1 MKTNQELYNDFFKK
15 VDKTEDEIVWIIKTQ
30 FDEWELFMS
39 NKREE
44 LDANFEI
51 YKNVVENNW
60 EVWDETTFATVNA
73 LIARSITEEFRWEFI
88 TNDVR
93 TQITAD
99 NLNNMLAQ
107 DYDNDD
113 MLAVDLYWLLFKYL
127 MWVFIKIEIWWNW
140 ITKSPIFNYVDP
152 RSWIPDPNWD
162 YSTWQFSYSW
172 IDTMVWEFAIDKE
185 RLNVD
190 NLVPMDKGF
199 ETTLSKYRDQQLE
212 WYVNVWWQPE
222 NNYYN
227 IYYHYFYITD
237 NKWDK
242 RKACAILWNDKSLL
256 LKIELLENP
265 SDEIEAEF
273 PLSFE
278 YYGFEP
284 NNPLWDNVVKH
295 TAEPQKIKSLMRNLR
310 IKKSKAELYPMYFYN
325 EKYLDKGKLAFWFNK
340 FIPISTKQD
349 WPIDLNSII
358 TAFRPDSRADNTYT
372 VDQDLDRQIERST
385 SIWANTQWTT
395 IEWVEKA
402 TEISIIQNN
411 TDINIAYREKISN
424 IGKKQFMRVWY
435 QAYLKYWSEWDKKVI
450 MVDDWIWVTPVE
462 LRKKDFFLKAYN
474 KIRVRSKTQ
483 TELQRRKDLQWIN
496 ALTNLVASM
505 PNIDDY
511 QKLLL
516 LRDLAEAYWMNISK
530 IKTRL
535 HWWPE
540 EELIK
545 LENDVL
551 DQRIFYPINPDDNH
565 YMHILLQ
572 KPINEDNEANLA
584 HFQAHIMEWVK
595 QWKQIQT
602 SSNWTMQWIQA
613 SMAAQNNAQL
623 NQQATP
629 NNPTM
634 TS

>member
-1 MKTNQELYNDFFKK
+1 METNKELYKNFFQK
-15 VDKTEDEIVWIIKTQ
+15 VNIEENELIWIIKSQ
-30 FDEWELFMS
+30 FNEWEHFMS
-39 NKREE
+39 NKRNE

-51 YKNVVENNW
+51 YKNILEKNW
-60 EVWDETTFATVNA
+60 DVWDETTFSTINA
-73 LIARSITEEFRWEFI
+73 LIARSITEEFKWEFL
-88 TNDVR
+88 TNDAR

-140 ITKSPIFNYVDP
+140 ISKAPIFNYVDP

-162 YSTWQFSYSW
+162 YATWQFSYSW
-172 IDTMVWEFAIDKE
+172 IDTMIWEFAIDKE
-185 RLNVD
+185 WLNVE
-190 NLVPMDKGF
+190 NLVPMSRWY

-212 WYVNVWWQPE
+212 WFVNLWWQPD

-237 NKWDK
+237 KKWDK

-256 LKIELLENP
+256 LKINLLEKP
-265 SDEIEAEF
+265 SDDIDAEF

-278 YYGFEP
+278 HYWFEL

-295 TAEPQKIKSLMRNLR
+295 TAEPQKVKALMRNLR

-325 EKYLDKGKLAFWFNK
+325 QKYLNKNKLSFWFNK
-340 FIPISTKQD
+340 FIPVETKQD
-349 WPIDLNSII
+349 WPIDLNTII
-358 TAFRPDSRADNTYT
+358 TAFRPDSRADNSYT
-372 VDQDLDRQIERST
+372 IDQDLDRQIERAT
-385 SIWANTQWTT
+385 SIWANTQGSN

-402 TEISIIQNN
+402 TEISIIQWN
-411 TDINIAYREKISN
+411 TDINIAYREKVSN

-450 MVDDWIWVTPVE
+450 MQDDWIWTTPVE
-462 LRKKDFFLKAYN
+462 IRKKDFFLKAYN
-474 KIRVRSKTQ
+474 KIRIRSRTQ
-483 TELQRRKDLQWIN
+483 TEMQRRKDLQWIN
-496 ALTNLVASM
+496 ALVSLVASM

-516 LRDLAEAYWMNISK
+516 LRDLAESYWLSKSK

-545 LENDVL
+545 LENEIIDNEIYVN
-551 DQRIFYPINPDDNH
+551 INPTDNH
-565 YMHILLQ
+565 YIHILLQ
-572 KPINEDNEANLA
+572 KPINDKNIAWVA
-584 HFQAHIMEWVK
+584 HFQAHIKEWVN
-595 QWKQIQT
+595 QWKQIT
-602 SSNWTMQWIQA
+602 SSQNWTLQWIQS
-613 SMAAQNNAQL
+613 SMASSNQASL
-623 NQQATP
+623 NQAWP
-629 NNPTM
+629 NNPIM
-634 TS
+634 TT

>member
-1 MKTNQELYNDFFKK
+1 MDNNQELYNNFFKK
-15 VDKTEDEIVWIIKTQ
+15 VDKTEDEILWMIKSQ
-30 FDEWELFMS
+30 FQEWEHFMS
-39 NKREE
+39 NKRDE

-60 EVWDETTFATVNA
+60 DVWDETTFSTINA
-73 LIARSITEEFRWEFI
+73 LIARSITEEFKWEFI

-127 MWVFIKIEIWWNW
+127 MWVFIKIENWWNW
-140 ITKSPIFNYVDP
+140 ISKAPIFNYVDP

-162 YSTWQFSYSW
+162 YATWQFSYSW
-172 IDTMVWEFAIDKE
+172 IDTMIWEFAIENDW
-185 RLNVD
+185 LNVD
-190 NLVPMDKGF
+190 SLVPMSRWY

-212 WYVNVWWQPE
+212 WYINVWWE
-222 NNYYN
+222 VYNNYYN

-237 NKWDK
+237 KKWDK
-242 RKACAILWNDKSLL
+242 RKAYAILWNDKTLL
-256 LKIELLENP
+256 LKIDLLENP
-265 SDEIEAEF
+265 SDDIDAEF

-295 TAEPQKIKSLMRNLR
+295 TAEPQKIKALMRNLR

-325 EKYLDKGKLAFWFNK
+325 DKYLDKWKLAFWFNK
-340 FIPISTKQD
+340 FIPVSTKQD

-358 TAFRPDSRADNTYT
+358 TAFRPDSRADNSYT
-372 VDQDLDRQIERST
+372 VDTDLDRQIERAT
-385 SIWANTQWTT
+385 SIWANTQGST

-411 TDINIAYREKISN
+411 TDINIAYREKVSN

-450 MVDDWIWVTPVE
+450 MIDDWIWTTPVE

-474 KIRVRSKTQ
+474 KIRVRSRTQ
-483 TELQRRKDLQWIN
+483 TEMQRRKDLQWLN
-496 ALTNLVASM
+496 ALVSLVASI

-516 LRDLAEAYWMNISK
+516 LRDLAEAYWMSKSK

-545 LENDVL
+545 LENDIL
-551 DQRIFYPINPDDNH
+551 DQKIFYPINPEDNH
-565 YMHILLQ
+565 YIHILLQ
-572 KPINEDNEANLA
+572 KPINDNNVAMIT
-584 HFQAHIMEWVK
+584 HFQAHIMEWIK
-595 QWKQIQT
+595 QWKQIN
-602 SSNWTMQWIQA
+602 SSQNWTLQWIQA
-613 SMAAQNNAQL
+613 SMASSNQASL
-623 NQQATP
+623 NQAWP
-629 NNPTM
+629 NAPIM
-634 TS
+634 TT